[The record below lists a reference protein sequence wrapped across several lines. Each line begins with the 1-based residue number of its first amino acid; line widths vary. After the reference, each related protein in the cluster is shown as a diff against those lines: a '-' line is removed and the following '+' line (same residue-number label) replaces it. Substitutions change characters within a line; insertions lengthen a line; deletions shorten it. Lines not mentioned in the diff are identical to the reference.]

1 MSNEQEALKVACEFI
16 QNLPDYLNVVIT
28 YNDEDRTETLG
39 RGYVINKI
47 NEELKNEQ

>member
-28 YNDEDRTETLG
+28 HNGEDSTETLG
-39 RGYVINKI
+39 RGHVINKI
-47 NEELKNEQ
+47 NEAIKNDQ